1 MLIELDPSIYFPALS
16 VNDTK
21 QDANQFTKRRR
32 YKIAYL
38 ILAHKN
44 KENLIEMLRILN
56 SPDAIILIHID
67 GKFLEMLN
75 DVRNHVKTGFPQN
88 ENIYFIKNPFKLS
101 W

>member
-16 VNDTK
+16 VNDNK
-21 QDANQFTKRRR
+21 QDANRITKRRR

-38 ILAHKN
+38 ILAHKK

-67 GKFLEMLN
+67 GKFPEMLN
-75 DVRNHVKTGFPQN
+75 DVRNIVKTAFAQN
-88 ENIYFIKNPFKLS
+88 ENIYFVENPFKLS